1 MNGHCPGLRKGH
13 LTGDRDRA
21 HFGARSQALISVRW
35 TLGVLLTA
43 NFMVLWLI
51 PIVVQGQVFH
61 RFLQR
66 LVRPVYDVVDQSNL
80 VRTFASRYVYRD
92 LFRVDY
98 FATAVFFL
106 AGFIISLSMVFS
118 WQVAN
123 GYLPWWLVIVYY
135 FLWVGFGGR
144 AMGAAYTFAHREGHA
159 GNGRLYRPWMQRHIG
174 NLFENRIGLF
184 YGNVPHN
191 FSTSHVLLHH
201 RLNAGKGD
209 PFYMWDLDRTRFSD
223 LMLYQWRVFLYMA
236 GWSSLV
242 AFGRQ
247 RKMPKMDKAFRQLRR
262 GVALYWLAMPSILLG
277 LLLLTGSSVA
287 SAVLFLM
294 FIYFQPLLA
303 MSSFMTA
310 LNVGFHGFIE
320 FDGNGRLV
328 PCICST
334 TIIDGADDTFGE
346 DDHMAHHN
354 FGWVS
359 HDALP
364 AHQRSQQALWA
375 KHRASVFRNLS
386 VVELSTYVML
396 GRFRTLAERH
406 YLDFEGEASVD
417 EIATLLK
424 TRAKRTEMEYADY
437 EFGYLPSLETTVEDL
452 VRNGT
457 CKNTNQ
463 AYVYQAERKMPL
475 ALGDDE

>member
-1 MNGHCPGLRKGH
+1 M
-13 LTGDRDRA
+13 
-21 HFGARSQALISVRW
+21 
-35 TLGVLLTA
+35 
-43 NFMVLWLI
+43 
-51 PIVVQGQVFH
+51 VQGQVFQ

-66 LVRPVYDVVDQSNL
+66 LVRLVYDVVDQSNF

-184 YGNVPHN
+184 YGN
-191 FSTSHVLLHH
+191 
-201 RLNAGKGD
+201 
-209 PFYMWDLDRTRFSD
+209 
-223 LMLYQWRVFLYMA
+223 
-236 GWSSLV
+236 
-242 AFGRQ
+242 
-247 RKMPKMDKAFRQLRR
+247 
-262 GVALYWLAMPSILLG
+262 
-277 LLLLTGSSVA
+277 
-287 SAVLFLM
+287 
-294 FIYFQPLLA
+294 
-303 MSSFMTA
+303 
-310 LNVGFHGFIE
+310 
-320 FDGNGRLV
+320 GRLV

-354 FGWVS
+354 FGRIS

-386 VVELSTYVML
+386 VVELGTYVML

-406 YLDFEGEASVD
+406 YLDFAGEASVD

-424 TRAKRTEMEYADY
+424 TRAKCTEMEYADY

-452 VRNGT
+452 VHNGT

-463 AYVYQAERKMPL
+463 AYVYQAKRKMPRRM
-475 ALGDDE
+475 AHNGAHRR